1 MPTRV
6 ERIQKSKEEQND
18 EFYTIYAD
26 IAAELPN
33 YKEYLRGKRILCP
46 CDWDESFE
54 EQIVYSDGTEV
65 LSNDLFN
72 DCNFIKDINIDETK
86 KAFEKKIDLIKCN
99 FIKFLVSHADTYGI
113 KTISVSGYDPNTEK
127 GVRFQDIDY
136 SKYDLIITNPPFSQF
151 REFINTM
158 FKNDKKFLVIGPQNA
173 LTYRECFRY
182 VQENK
187 MWLGYHFHM
196 TGFVLPDGTQI
207 AKSDNRVRS
216 CCWFTNLE
224 VKIRHDEL
232 ILTEKYTPEKFPSY
246 YNFDG
251 IDVTETK
258 DIPYDYDGYIGVP
271 ITFMQKYNP
280 DQFEIIGLGAEI
292 EKKYLH
298 TTDGDKIH
306 YIDKE
311 TNKIMYTFPYTVS
324 ERKIG
329 NGLRINDN
337 GKPGKNP
344 FGRII
349 IRNKKVRKDED

>member
-18 EFYTIYAD
+18 EFYTIYDD

-72 DCNFIKDINIDETK
+72 DSNFVKDININETK
-86 KAFEKKIDLIKCN
+86 KSFEKKIDLIKCN
-99 FIKFLVSHADTYGI
+99 FIKFLVSHAEDYEI
-113 KTISVSGYDPNTEK
+113 KSISVSGYDPINQK
-127 GVRFQDIDY
+127 GIRFQDIDY
-136 SKYDLIITNPPFSQF
+136 SKYDVVITNPPFSQF
-151 REFINTM
+151 REFIDLM
-158 FKNDKKFLVIGPQNA
+158 FKNNMKFLIIGPQDA
-173 LTYRECFRY
+173 PLYKYCFEY
-182 VQENK
+182 FHNNK
-187 MWLGYHFHM
+187 IWLGYHFHM
-196 TGFVLPDGTQI
+196 TGFILSDGTLLP
-207 AKSDNRVRS
+207 KNDNRVRS

-258 DIPYDYDGYIGVP
+258 DIPYDYEGYMGVP

-349 IRNKKVRKDED
+349 IKNKKVYKDED